1 MSEKVNE
8 ESNSIVVDANVA
20 AYLVMKGFIAI
31 PFIKSKSS
39 EGQGSRVAWD
49 IQGEQDAI
57 DQEMKRYYRNEKVG
71 ILDYVRILKDIRSE
85 MYNVKSLSGQLKESN

>member
-1 MSEKVNE
+1 VSEKVN
-8 ESNSIVVDANVA
+8 SIVIDANVA

-31 PFIKSKSS
+31 PFIKNKSS

-49 IQGEQDAI
+49 IQGDQDAI
-57 DQEMKRYYRNEKVG
+57 DYEMRKYYGNEKVG

-85 MYNVKSLSGQLKESN
+85 MYGIKSLKGQLKEGN